1 MALLNS
7 RLCWWF
13 LSNTGTVLANGFFRF
28 KPDYIKPFPVPEPQQ
43 TSKGEIIIEKLADFL
58 LYLYDKDN
66 ADILTHT
73 SNKRLATHIEEI
85 VDMIFYELYFEQHMK
100 DNLIDVISDLNNYDW
115 SGISNVD
122 TTIES
127 FYKWYQQSENM
138 VRQKIM
144 LLDTRSHNFIYQI
157 HRTATI

>member
-1 MALLNS
+1 M
-7 RLCWWF
+7 
-13 LSNTGTVLANGFFRF
+13 
-28 KPDYIKPFPVPEPQQ
+28 
-43 TSKGEIIIEKLADFL
+43 

-85 VDMIFYELYFEQHMK
+85 IDMVFYELYFEQHMK
-100 DNLIDVISDLNNYDW
+100 DNQIDVISDLNNYDW
-115 SGISNVD
+115 SGIYD
-122 TTIES
+122 AATTIES
-127 FYKWYQQSENM
+127 FYKWYQQANNM
-138 VRQKIM
+138 VRQKII